1 MAELEHSFE
10 TDTSVLHIESDN
22 CQCPEC
28 DKLRKR
34 YIQIIDVDKYVNALN
49 DWD

>member
-1 MAELEHSFE
+1 MEELEDSFE
-10 TDTSVLHIESDN
+10 TDRSVPHIESDF

-28 DKLRKR
+28 DKLIKS

>member
-1 MAELEHSFE
+1 MEEQEESKDTE
-10 TDTSVLHIESDN
+10 TSVLHVESGN

-28 DKLRKR
+28 TDYRKH
-34 YIQIIDVDKYVNALN
+34 YIHIIDVDKYVNALN

>member
-1 MAELEHSFE
+1 MEEQEGSKDTE
-10 TDTSVLHIESDN
+10 TSVLHVESDN